1 MLITSRSY
9 IALCLVPPEAGR
21 IMGYRMGGDIMM
33 AWNFSMFAVIT
44 VCIALLILVHATMAL
59 RWGTSLACIA
69 IFVTVLAHIANLMVE
84 IDEAAFAVNSTCERG
99 VRQEEMREALRR
111 ARLGK
116 WSVKQLAEWVA
127 TPRPENPRDVQEGH
141 GFDAGIVT
149 AFKQIDLNSDNEIS
163 LDELE
168 AALAKAESAEAAAE
182 QTVAEHRSL
191 QDLAAQAKKLMSQMD
206 VRVAHS
212 SGAVMSMS
220 ARAPSDR
227 AGAGRPTTTR
237 SSHGWS
243 STSLCSWSRG

>member
-1 MLITSRSY
+1 MAPLRRDQ
-9 IALCLVPPEAGR
+9 IAELEPFGKPVNEPVEQPK
-21 IMGYRMGGDIMM
+21 
-33 AWNFSMFAVIT
+33 
-44 VCIALLILVHATMAL
+44 H
-59 RWGTSLACIA
+59 IA
-69 IFVTVLAHIANLMVE
+69 IFVTVLAHIGGLMVE

-111 ARLGK
+111 ARLGR

-168 AALAKAESAEAAAE
+168 QALAKAESAEAAAE
-182 QTVAEHRSL
+182 QTEVEHRSL

-206 VRVAHS
+206 VRCSCSCPCSCFCCRTFFWCCHVS
-212 SGAVMSMS
+212 SCAV
-220 ARAPSDR
+220 
-227 AGAGRPTTTR
+227 
-237 SSHGWS
+237 
-243 STSLCSWSRG
+243 